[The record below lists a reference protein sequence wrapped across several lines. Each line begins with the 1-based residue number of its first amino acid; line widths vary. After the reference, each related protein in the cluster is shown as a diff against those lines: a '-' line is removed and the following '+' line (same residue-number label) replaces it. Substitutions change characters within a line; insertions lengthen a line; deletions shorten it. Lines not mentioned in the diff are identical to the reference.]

1 MNSVHDFYE
10 GSSLQQFRNV
20 FYVRRPIL
28 SIKEHRW
35 FKLALIGLLASL
47 CFPDFSIAQT
57 TVTEI
62 QKTLS
67 EGSALEGGL
76 PNYDKS
82 ITVYHVYIEGN
93 TLVDEARLRNVMTLR
108 PGVVYSKTALQNDL
122 KRIYELGYFTEQMK
136 AVPKATRDGIVIYIT
151 LEENSPVT
159 GIEITGNQVLTD
171 AEIEKIFA
179 DQIGLPQ
186 NIEALNAGIA
196 ELEKKYVS
204 EGYILAKVVDIADT
218 PEGTLLLKVDEGV
231 IESIKVVGNRK
242 TKDFVVTKNL
252 VLKTG
257 DVYND
262 TTMNDDLKRLFSL
275 QAFDDVR
282 RVLTPNAKHPEK
294 YDLVVEVDEKR
305 SGAFSLGGGIDTIT
319 GFFGSV
325 GYSDPNF
332 LGRGENLTTQ
342 IGVGSGIIGRDTRTQ
357 ARTPTY
363 QVDLGW
369 STPYLAGTDNA
380 FSVNLFGRDLQSFN
394 VPLALERRIGG
405 GATIS
410 RAIQR
415 FENVSASLGL
425 KVENVALREG
435 GSASNL
441 DFFNIGATERAREL
455 GQGGTFV
462 SLGPT
467 IAYDNRNNR
476 YDPTSGWFNTASI
489 GGTLGFGADSY
500 GTASV
505 NLRKYFALNKTLS
518 LAWNGQLSSS
528 LFNDIPDFNAFRLG
542 GPFTVR
548 GYQEGGLGIG
558 SGQAISSIELRSKFP
573 LFGKMKDIAFLETL
587 RVVGFM
593 DAGTL
598 FNESQVN
605 TLFGRKGD
613 GLSVGAGI
621 RLTIPGVGPLRF
633 DYAVPLIKTNRD
645 YQQNF
650 SFGVGQKF

>member
-1 MNSVHDFYE
+1 MQQIENASYMRRSIPNLKGYSAFVMAFLFLVACLF
-10 GSSLQQFRNV
+10 SPSL
-20 FYVRRPIL
+20 
-28 SIKEHRW
+28 
-35 FKLALIGLLASL
+35 GT
-47 CFPDFSIAQT
+47 AQT

-62 QKTLS
+62 QKTLN
-67 EGSALEGGL
+67 EGSGVEGGI

-82 ITVYHVYIEGN
+82 ITVHHVYIEGN

-108 PGVVYSKTALQNDL
+108 PGVVYSKTALQTDL
-122 KRIYELGYFTEQMK
+122 RRIYELGYFTEQMK
-136 AVPKATRDGIVIYIT
+136 AIPKATKDGIVIYIT

-159 GIEITGNQVLTD
+159 GIDIKGNQVLTD
-171 AEIEKIFA
+171 ADIEKIFA

-196 ELEKKYVS
+196 ELEKKYVTD
-204 EGYILAKVVDIADT
+204 GYILAKVVDISDT
-218 PEGTLLLKVDEGV
+218 PEGTLVLKVDEGV
-231 IESIKVVGNRK
+231 IDSIKVVGNRK

-252 VLKTG
+252 VLKAG

-282 RVLTPNAKHPEK
+282 RVLTPSAKHHEK

-305 SGAFSLGGGIDTIT
+305 SGAFSLGGGIDTVT

-342 IGVGSGIIGRDTRTQ
+342 IGIGSGVIGRDTRTQ

-363 QVDLGW
+363 QIDLGW

-380 FSVNLFGRDLQSFN
+380 FSVNLFGRDMQSFN
-394 VPLALERRIGG
+394 IPLALERRIGG

-415 FENVSASLGL
+415 YNNVSASLGL

-435 GSASNL
+435 GSDSNL
-441 DFFNIGATERAREL
+441 AFFNISPTERAREL
-455 GQGGTFV
+455 SQGGTFV

-467 IAYDNRNNR
+467 IAFDNRNNR
-476 YDPTSGWFNTASI
+476 YDPTTGWFNTASV
-489 GGTLGFGADSY
+489 GGTLGLGADSY
-500 GTASV
+500 GTASI
-505 NLRKYFALNKTLS
+505 NLRKYIALNKTLS

-558 SGQAISSIELRSKFP
+558 SGQAITSLELRSKFP
-573 LFGKMKDIAFLETL
+573 LWGKLKDVAFLETL
-587 RVVGFM
+587 RIVGFM

-605 TLFGRKGD
+605 TLFARNGNGA
-613 GLSVGAGI
+613 SIGAGV

-633 DYAVPLIKTNRD
+633 DYAIPLVTTNKD

>member
-1 MNSVHDFYE
+1 
-10 GSSLQQFRNV
+10 
-20 FYVRRPIL
+20 
-28 SIKEHRW
+28 
-35 FKLALIGLLASL
+35 
-47 CFPDFSIAQT
+47 
-57 TVTEI
+57 
-62 QKTLS
+62 
-67 EGSALEGGL
+67 
-76 PNYDKS
+76 
-82 ITVYHVYIEGN
+82 
-93 TLVDEARLRNVMTLR
+93 
-108 PGVVYSKTALQNDL
+108 
-122 KRIYELGYFTEQMK
+122 MK
-136 AVPKATRDGIVIYIT
+136 AIPKATKDGIVIYIT

-159 GIEITGNQVLTD
+159 GIDIKGNQVLTD
-171 AEIEKIFA
+171 ADIEKIFA

-196 ELEKKYVS
+196 ELEKKYVTD
-204 EGYILAKVVDIADT
+204 GYILAKVVDISDT
-218 PEGTLLLKVDEGV
+218 PEGTLVLKVDEGV
-231 IESIKVVGNRK
+231 IDSIKVVGNRK

-252 VLKTG
+252 VLKAG

-282 RVLTPNAKHPEK
+282 RVLTPSAKHHEK

-305 SGAFSLGGGIDTIT
+305 SGAFSLGGGIDTVT

-342 IGVGSGIIGRDTRTQ
+342 IGIGSGVIGRDTRTQ

-363 QVDLGW
+363 QIDLGW

-380 FSVNLFGRDLQSFN
+380 FSVNLFGRDMQSFN
-394 VPLALERRIGG
+394 IPLALERRIGG

-415 FENVSASLGL
+415 YNNVSASLGL

-435 GSASNL
+435 GSDSNL
-441 DFFNIGATERAREL
+441 AFFNISPTERAREL
-455 GQGGTFV
+455 SQGGTFV

-467 IAYDNRNNR
+467 IAFDNRNNR
-476 YDPTSGWFNTASI
+476 YDPTTGWFNTASV
-489 GGTLGFGADSY
+489 GGTLGLGADSY
-500 GTASV
+500 GTASI
-505 NLRKYFALNKTLS
+505 NLRKYIALNKTLS

-558 SGQAISSIELRSKFP
+558 SGQAITSLELRSKFP
-573 LFGKMKDIAFLETL
+573 LWGKLKDVAFLETL
-587 RVVGFM
+587 RIVGFM

-605 TLFGRKGD
+605 TLFARNGNGA
-613 GLSVGAGI
+613 SIGAGV

-633 DYAVPLIKTNRD
+633 DYAIPLVTTNKD

>member
-1 MNSVHDFYE
+1 MAFLLVACLCSP
-10 GSSLQQFRNV
+10 SLV
-20 FYVRRPIL
+20 L
-28 SIKEHRW
+28 
-35 FKLALIGLLASL
+35 
-47 CFPDFSIAQT
+47 AQT

-62 QKTLS
+62 QKTLN
-67 EGSALEGGL
+67 EGSGVEGGV

-82 ITVYHVYIEGN
+82 ITVHHVYIEGN

-108 PGVVYSKTALQNDL
+108 PGVVYSKNALQSDL

-136 AVPKATRDGIVIYIT
+136 AVPKATKDGIVIYIT

-159 GIEITGNQVLTD
+159 GIDIKDNQVLTD
-171 AEIEKIFA
+171 ADIEKIFA

-196 ELEKKYVS
+196 ELEKKYVTD
-204 EGYILAKVVDIADT
+204 GYILAKVVDISDT
-218 PEGTLLLKVDEGV
+218 PEGTLVLKVDEGV
-231 IESIKVVGNRK
+231 IETIKVVGNRK

-252 VLKTG
+252 VLKAG
-257 DVYND
+257 DVYNE

-282 RVLTPNAKHPEK
+282 RVLTPSAKHPEK
-294 YDLVVEVDEKR
+294 YDLVVEIDEKR
-305 SGAFSLGGGIDTIT
+305 SGAFSLGGGIDTVT

-342 IGVGSGIIGRDTRTQ
+342 IGIGSGVIGRDTRTQ
-357 ARTPTY
+357 ARAMTY
-363 QVDLGW
+363 QIDLGW

-415 FENVSASLGL
+415 YNNVSASLGL

-435 GSASNL
+435 GSDANL
-441 DFFNIGATERAREL
+441 SFFGINPTERAREL

-467 IAYDNRNNR
+467 IAFDNRNNR
-476 YDPTSGWFNTASI
+476 YDPTSGWFNTASV
-489 GGTLGFGADSY
+489 GGTLGLGADSY
-500 GTASV
+500 GTV
-505 NLRKYFALNKTLS
+505 GLNLRKYIKLNKALS

-558 SGQAISSIELRSKFP
+558 SGQALTSLELRSKFP
-573 LFGKMKDIAFLETL
+573 LFGKLKDVAFLETL
-587 RVVGFM
+587 RIVGFM

-598 FNESQVN
+598 FNESQIN
-605 TLFGRKGD
+605 TLFARNGNGA
-613 GLSVGAGI
+613 SIGAGV

-633 DYAVPLIKTNRD
+633 DYAIPLVTTNKD

>member
-1 MNSVHDFYE
+1 MAFLFLVACLFSP
-10 GSSLQQFRNV
+10 SL
-20 FYVRRPIL
+20 
-28 SIKEHRW
+28 
-35 FKLALIGLLASL
+35 GT
-47 CFPDFSIAQT
+47 AQT

-62 QKTLS
+62 QKTLN
-67 EGSALEGGL
+67 EGSGVEGGI

-82 ITVYHVYIEGN
+82 ITVHHVYIEGN

-108 PGVVYSKTALQNDL
+108 PGVVYSKTALQTDL
-122 KRIYELGYFTEQMK
+122 RRIYELGYFTEQMK
-136 AVPKATRDGIVIYIT
+136 AIPKATKDGIVIYIT

-159 GIEITGNQVLTD
+159 GIDIKGNQVLTD
-171 AEIEKIFA
+171 ADIEKIFA

-196 ELEKKYVS
+196 ELEKKYVTD
-204 EGYILAKVVDIADT
+204 GYILAKVVDISDT
-218 PEGTLLLKVDEGV
+218 PEGTLVLKVDEGV
-231 IESIKVVGNRK
+231 IDSIKVVGNRK

-252 VLKTG
+252 VLKAG

-282 RVLTPNAKHPEK
+282 RVLTPSAKHHEK

-305 SGAFSLGGGIDTIT
+305 SGAFSLGGGIDTVT

-342 IGVGSGIIGRDTRTQ
+342 IGIGSGVIGRDTRTQ

-363 QVDLGW
+363 QIDLGW

-380 FSVNLFGRDLQSFN
+380 FSVNLFGRDMQSFN
-394 VPLALERRIGG
+394 IPLALERRIGG

-415 FENVSASLGL
+415 YNNVSASLGL

-435 GSASNL
+435 GSDSNL
-441 DFFNIGATERAREL
+441 AFFNISPTERAREL
-455 GQGGTFV
+455 SQGGTFV

-467 IAYDNRNNR
+467 IAFDNRNNR
-476 YDPTSGWFNTASI
+476 YDPTTGWFNTASV
-489 GGTLGFGADSY
+489 GGTLGLGADSY
-500 GTASV
+500 GTASI
-505 NLRKYFALNKTLS
+505 NLRKYIALNKTLS

-558 SGQAISSIELRSKFP
+558 SGQAITSLELRSKFP
-573 LFGKMKDIAFLETL
+573 LWGKLKDVAFLETL
-587 RVVGFM
+587 RIVGFM

-605 TLFGRKGD
+605 TLFARNGNGA
-613 GLSVGAGI
+613 SIGAGV

-633 DYAVPLIKTNRD
+633 DYAIPLVTTNKD

>member
-1 MNSVHDFYE
+1 MQQIENASYMRRSVPHLNGYSTFVMAFLLVACLC
-10 GSSLQQFRNV
+10 SPSLV
-20 FYVRRPIL
+20 L
-28 SIKEHRW
+28 
-35 FKLALIGLLASL
+35 
-47 CFPDFSIAQT
+47 AQT

-62 QKTLS
+62 QKTLN
-67 EGSALEGGL
+67 EGSGVEGGV

-82 ITVYHVYIEGN
+82 ITVHHVYIEGN

-108 PGVVYSKTALQNDL
+108 PGVVYSKNALQSDL

-136 AVPKATRDGIVIYIT
+136 AVPKATKDGIVIYIT

-159 GIEITGNQVLTD
+159 GIDIKDNQVLTD
-171 AEIEKIFA
+171 ADIEKIFA

-196 ELEKKYVS
+196 ELEKKYVTD
-204 EGYILAKVVDIADT
+204 GYILAKVVDISDT
-218 PEGTLLLKVDEGV
+218 PEGTLVLKVDEGV
-231 IESIKVVGNRK
+231 IETIKVVGNRK

-252 VLKTG
+252 VLKAG
-257 DVYND
+257 DVYNE

-282 RVLTPNAKHPEK
+282 RVLTPSAKHPEK
-294 YDLVVEVDEKR
+294 YDLVVEIDEKR
-305 SGAFSLGGGIDTIT
+305 SGAFSLGGGIDTVT

-342 IGVGSGIIGRDTRTQ
+342 IGIGSGVIGRDTRTQ
-357 ARTPTY
+357 ARAMTY
-363 QVDLGW
+363 QIDLGW

-415 FENVSASLGL
+415 YNNVSASLGL

-435 GSASNL
+435 GSDANL
-441 DFFNIGATERAREL
+441 SFFGINPTERAREL

-467 IAYDNRNNR
+467 IAFDNRNNR
-476 YDPTSGWFNTASI
+476 YDPTSGWFNTASV
-489 GGTLGFGADSY
+489 GGTLGLGADSY
-500 GTASV
+500 GTV
-505 NLRKYFALNKTLS
+505 GLNLRKYIKLNKALS

-558 SGQAISSIELRSKFP
+558 SGQALTSLELRSKFP
-573 LFGKMKDIAFLETL
+573 LFGKLKDVAFLETL
-587 RVVGFM
+587 RIVGFM

-598 FNESQVN
+598 FNESQIN
-605 TLFGRKGD
+605 TLFARNGNGA
-613 GLSVGAGI
+613 SIGAGV

-633 DYAVPLIKTNRD
+633 DYAIPLVTTNKD

>member
-1 MNSVHDFYE
+1 
-10 GSSLQQFRNV
+10 
-20 FYVRRPIL
+20 
-28 SIKEHRW
+28 
-35 FKLALIGLLASL
+35 
-47 CFPDFSIAQT
+47 
-57 TVTEI
+57 
-62 QKTLS
+62 
-67 EGSALEGGL
+67 
-76 PNYDKS
+76 
-82 ITVYHVYIEGN
+82 
-93 TLVDEARLRNVMTLR
+93 
-108 PGVVYSKTALQNDL
+108 
-122 KRIYELGYFTEQMK
+122 MK
-136 AVPKATRDGIVIYIT
+136 AVPKATKDGIVIYIT

-159 GIEITGNQVLTD
+159 GIDIKGNQAFTD
-171 AEIEKIFA
+171 ADIEKVFA

-196 ELEKKYVS
+196 ELEKKYVTD
-204 EGYILAKVVDIADT
+204 GYILAKVVDISDT
-218 PEGTLLLKVDEGV
+218 PEGTLVLKIDEGV
-231 IESIKVVGNRK
+231 IDSIKVVGNRK

-282 RVLTPNAKHPEK
+282 RVLTPSAKHPEK

-305 SGAFSLGGGIDTIT
+305 SGAFSLGGGIDTVT

-342 IGVGSGIIGRDTRTQ
+342 IGVGSGVIGRDTRTQ

-363 QVDLGW
+363 QIDLGW

-394 VPLALERRIGG
+394 IPLALERRIGG

-415 FENVSASLGL
+415 YNNVSASLGL

-435 GSASNL
+435 GSDANL
-441 DFFNIGATERAREL
+441 AFFNISPTERAREL
-455 GQGGTFV
+455 SQGGTFV

-467 IAYDNRNNR
+467 IAFDNRNNR
-476 YDPTSGWFNTASI
+476 YDPTSGWFNTASV
-489 GGTLGFGADSY
+489 GGTLGLGADSY

-505 NLRKYFALNKTLS
+505 NLRKYIQLNKALS

-542 GPFTVR
+542 GPYTVR

-558 SGQAISSIELRSKFP
+558 SGQAITSLELRSKFP
-573 LFGKMKDIAFLETL
+573 LWGKLKDIAFLETL

-605 TLFGRKGD
+605 TLFARKGN
-613 GLSVGAGI
+613 GASIGAGV

-633 DYAVPLIKTNRD
+633 DYAIPLVTTNKD

>member
-1 MNSVHDFYE
+1 MQQIENASYIRRSIPNLKGYSAFVMAFLFLVACLF
-10 GSSLQQFRNV
+10 SPSL
-20 FYVRRPIL
+20 
-28 SIKEHRW
+28 
-35 FKLALIGLLASL
+35 GT
-47 CFPDFSIAQT
+47 AQT

-62 QKTLS
+62 QKTLN
-67 EGSALEGGL
+67 EGSGVEGGV

-82 ITVYHVYIEGN
+82 ITVHHVYIEGN

-108 PGVVYSKTALQNDL
+108 PGVVYSKTALQTDL
-122 KRIYELGYFTEQMK
+122 RRIYELGYFTEQMK
-136 AVPKATRDGIVIYIT
+136 AIPKATKDGIVIYIT

-159 GIEITGNQVLTD
+159 GIDIKGNQVLTD
-171 AEIEKIFA
+171 ADIEKIFA

-196 ELEKKYVS
+196 ELEKKYVTD
-204 EGYILAKVVDIADT
+204 GYILAKVVDISDT
-218 PEGTLLLKVDEGV
+218 PEGTLVLKVDEGV
-231 IESIKVVGNRK
+231 IDSIKVVGNRK

-252 VLKTG
+252 VLKAG

-282 RVLTPNAKHPEK
+282 RVLTPSAKHHEK

-305 SGAFSLGGGIDTIT
+305 SGAFSLGGGIDTVT

-342 IGVGSGIIGRDTRTQ
+342 IGIGSGVIGRDTRTQ

-363 QVDLGW
+363 QIDLGW

-380 FSVNLFGRDLQSFN
+380 FSVNLFGRDMQSFN
-394 VPLALERRIGG
+394 IPLALERRIGG

-415 FENVSASLGL
+415 YNNVSASLGL

-435 GSASNL
+435 GSDSNL
-441 DFFNIGATERAREL
+441 AFFNISPTERAREL
-455 GQGGTFV
+455 SQGGTFV

-467 IAYDNRNNR
+467 IAFDNRNNR
-476 YDPTSGWFNTASI
+476 YDPTTGWFNTASV
-489 GGTLGFGADSY
+489 GGTLGLGADSY
-500 GTASV
+500 GTASI
-505 NLRKYFALNKTLS
+505 NLRKYIALNKTLS

-558 SGQAISSIELRSKFP
+558 SGQAITSLELRSKFP
-573 LFGKMKDIAFLETL
+573 LWGKLKDVAFLETL
-587 RVVGFM
+587 RIVGFM

-605 TLFGRKGD
+605 TLFARNGNGA
-613 GLSVGAGI
+613 SIGAGV

-633 DYAVPLIKTNRD
+633 DYAIPLVTTNKD

>member
-1 MNSVHDFYE
+1 MQQTKNASHIRR
-10 GSSLQQFRNV
+10 SMPSLRWYGV
-20 FYVRRPIL
+20 F
-28 SIKEHRW
+28 
-35 FKLALIGLLASL
+35 LLAFFCLYASPFYASL
-47 CFPDFSIAQT
+47 ASAQT
-57 TVTEI
+57 KVTEI
-62 QKTLS
+62 QNTLN
-67 EGSALEGGL
+67 EGSSVEGDI

-82 ITVYHVYIEGN
+82 ITIHHVYIEGN
-93 TLVDEARLRNVMTLR
+93 TLVDEARLRNMMTLR
-108 PGVVYSKTALQNDL
+108 PSVVYSKTALQTDL

-136 AVPKATRDGIVIYIT
+136 AVPKATKDGIVIYIT
-151 LEENSPVT
+151 VEENAPVT
-159 GIEITGNQVLTD
+159 GIDIKGNQVLTD
-171 AEIEKIFA
+171 AAIEKIFA

-186 NIEALNAGIA
+186 NIDALNAGIA
-196 ELEKKYVS
+196 ELEKKYMTD
-204 EGYILAKVVDIADT
+204 GYILAKVVDISDT
-218 PEGTLLLKVDEGV
+218 PEGTLVLKVDEGV
-231 IESIKVVGNRK
+231 IDSIKVVGNRK

-252 VLKTG
+252 ILKTG

-282 RVLTPNAKHPEK
+282 RVLTPSAKHPEK
-294 YDLVVEVDEKR
+294 YDLVVEIDEKR
-305 SGAFSLGGGIDTIT
+305 SGAFSLGGGIDTVT

-342 IGVGSGIIGRDTRTQ
+342 IGVGSGVIGRDTRTQ

-363 QVDLGW
+363 QIDLGW

-415 FENVSASLGL
+415 YNNVSASLGL

-435 GSASNL
+435 GSDSNL
-441 DFFNIGATERAREL
+441 AFFNISPTERAREL
-455 GQGGTFV
+455 SQGGTFV

-467 IAYDNRNNR
+467 IAFDNRNNR
-476 YDPTSGWFNTASI
+476 YDPTSGWFNTASV
-489 GGTLGFGADSY
+489 GGTLGLGADSY
-500 GTASV
+500 GTASL
-505 NLRKYFALNKTLS
+505 NLRKYIKLTKSLTLG
-518 LAWNGQLSSS
+518 WNGQLSSS
-528 LFNDIPDFNAFRLG
+528 VFNDIPDFNAFRLG
-542 GPFTVR
+542 GPYTVR

-558 SGQAISSIELRSKFP
+558 SGQALTTVELRSKFP
-573 LFGKMKDIAFLETL
+573 LFGKLKDVAFLETL

-593 DAGTL
+593 DAGAL
-598 FNESQVN
+598 FNKSEVN
-605 TLFGRKGD
+605 TLFARKGS
-613 GLSVGAGI
+613 GASIGAGV

-633 DYAVPLIKTNRD
+633 DYAIPLVTTNKD

>member
-1 MNSVHDFYE
+1 MAFLFLVACLFSP
-10 GSSLQQFRNV
+10 SL
-20 FYVRRPIL
+20 
-28 SIKEHRW
+28 
-35 FKLALIGLLASL
+35 GT
-47 CFPDFSIAQT
+47 AQT

-62 QKTLS
+62 QKTLN
-67 EGSALEGGL
+67 EGSGVEGGV

-82 ITVYHVYIEGN
+82 ITVHHVYIEGN

-108 PGVVYSKTALQNDL
+108 PGVVYSKTALQTDL
-122 KRIYELGYFTEQMK
+122 RRIYELGYFTEQMK
-136 AVPKATRDGIVIYIT
+136 AIPKATKDGIVIYIT

-159 GIEITGNQVLTD
+159 GIDIKGNQVLTD
-171 AEIEKIFA
+171 ADIEKIFA

-196 ELEKKYVS
+196 ELEKKYVTD
-204 EGYILAKVVDIADT
+204 GYILAKVVDISDT
-218 PEGTLLLKVDEGV
+218 PEGTLVLKVDEGV
-231 IESIKVVGNRK
+231 IDSIKVVGNRK

-252 VLKTG
+252 VLKAG

-282 RVLTPNAKHPEK
+282 RVLTPSAKHHEK

-305 SGAFSLGGGIDTIT
+305 SGAFSLGGGIDTVT

-342 IGVGSGIIGRDTRTQ
+342 IGIGSGVIGRDTRTQ

-363 QVDLGW
+363 QIDLGW

-380 FSVNLFGRDLQSFN
+380 FSVNLFGRDMQSFN
-394 VPLALERRIGG
+394 IPLALERRIGG

-415 FENVSASLGL
+415 YNNVSASLGL

-435 GSASNL
+435 GSDSNL
-441 DFFNIGATERAREL
+441 AFFNISPTERAREL
-455 GQGGTFV
+455 SQGGTFV

-467 IAYDNRNNR
+467 IAFDNRNNR
-476 YDPTSGWFNTASI
+476 YDPTTGWFNTASV
-489 GGTLGFGADSY
+489 GGTLGLGADSY
-500 GTASV
+500 GTASI
-505 NLRKYFALNKTLS
+505 NLRKYIALNKTLS

-558 SGQAISSIELRSKFP
+558 SGQAITSLELRSKFP
-573 LFGKMKDIAFLETL
+573 LWGKLKDVAFLETL
-587 RVVGFM
+587 RIVGFM

-605 TLFGRKGD
+605 TLFARNGNGA
-613 GLSVGAGI
+613 SIGAGV

-633 DYAVPLIKTNRD
+633 DYAIPLVTTNKD